1 MPTTDSVGSL
11 LTPFARIFRLS
22 FYAAR
27 KQFPEIRIVLAGMQM
42 PPSLGRDYTA
52 AFRNIYPELAS
63 ANNIYLIPFLLE
75 GVGDVPQMNLP
86 DGIHPDSDGHKR
98 VAVNVWQILEPLLRN
113 DAGPAGAE

>member
-1 MPTTDSVGSL
+1 VPTTDSVGSL
-11 LTPFARIFRLS
+11 SDTIRANLQAIID
-22 FYAAR
+22 AAR

-75 GVGDVPQMNLP
+75 GVGSVPRMNLP
-86 DGIHPDSDGHKR
+86 DGIHPNSDGQKR

-113 DAGPAGAE
+113 DAGPAGTE